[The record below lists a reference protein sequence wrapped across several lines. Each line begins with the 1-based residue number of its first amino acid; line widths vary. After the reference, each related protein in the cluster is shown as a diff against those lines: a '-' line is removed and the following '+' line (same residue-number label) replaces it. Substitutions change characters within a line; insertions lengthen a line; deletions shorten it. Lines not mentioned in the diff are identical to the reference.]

1 MGEKR
6 KPGRKPIDDKGE
18 SYGIKIMM
26 SQDMYDFVKNQ
37 VEEKELGSIATYI
50 RQLIASSKYWLF
62 LY

>member
-1 MGEKR
+1 MSEKK

-26 SQDMYDFVKNQ
+26 SQDMYEFVKNQ

-50 RQLIASSKYWLF
+50 RQLIKKEMKSQL
-62 LY
+62 